1 MHGDSSLCLVH
12 FAGRVKL
19 KHLSCSPRSRPT
31 ALRKQASSETSQL
44 HLTLLKLLGVL
55 RHLSDTSQSTPDR
68 TRYICT
74 VCTLWLPLPIHVD
87 APSGRRETTVQVQ
100 LPMKL
105 NPLLTPRHPALAAAT
120 SPLCHP
126 TVVFECLRIISLLHR
141 HGRSVFQQRVLSPL
155 SSSIRP
161 GRGLSA
167 ARMALTTKATLT
179 CAQDSS

>member
-1 MHGDSSLCLVH
+1 MPCSLCRQPQRISCCSPRPWPCSYVENTYAGDSSVAFHIESCW
-12 FAGRVKL
+12 ASE
-19 KHLSCSPRSRPT
+19 HLN
-31 ALRKQASSETSQL
+31 
-44 HLTLLKLLGVL
+44 L

-74 VCTLWLPLPIHVD
+74 VCTLWLSLPIHVD

-120 SPLCHP
+120 SSLCHP

-179 CAQDSS
+179 CA

>member
-1 MHGDSSLCLVH
+1 MHGDASLCLVH
-12 FAGRVKL
+12 FAGRVKP
-19 KHLSCSPRSRPT
+19 KHFSCSPRPSPT
-31 ALRKQASSETSQL
+31 ALRKQASAETAPW
-44 HLTLLKLLGVL
+44 HFTLLSKLLGVL

-74 VCTLWLPLPIHVD
+74 IRTLRLPLPIHVD

-100 LPMKL
+100 PHMKL
-105 NPLLTPRHPALAAAT
+105 NSLLTPQHPALAAVT

-167 ARMALTTKATLT
+167 ARMALTRKATLT
-179 CAQDSS
+179 CA

>member
-1 MHGDSSLCLVH
+1 MHGDASLCLVH

-19 KHLSCSPRSRPT
+19 KHLSCSPRPRPT
-31 ALRKQASSETSQL
+31 ALAKQVSSETAPW
-44 HLTLLKLLGVL
+44 HFTLLKLLGVL
-55 RHLSDTSQSTPDR
+55 GHLSDTSQRTPDR

-74 VCTLWLPLPIHVD
+74 VCTLWLSLPIHVD
-87 APSGRRETTVQVQ
+87 TPSGRRETTVQVQ
-100 LPMKL
+100 PPMKL
-105 NPLLTPRHPALAAAT
+105 NPLLTPQHPALAAVT

-161 GRGLSA
+161 ARGLSA
-167 ARMALTTKATLT
+167 AMRGWLLRRKPR
-179 CAQDSS
+179 

>member
-1 MHGDSSLCLVH
+1 MACSIAASRQGQTPAHSLLASLPALPRKHVSAEPVPWH
-12 FAGRVKL
+12 FTLASE
-19 KHLSCSPRSRPT
+19 HLN
-31 ALRKQASSETSQL
+31 
-44 HLTLLKLLGVL
+44 L

-120 SPLCHP
+120 SSLCHP

>member
-1 MHGDSSLCLVH
+1 MHGDASLCLVH

-19 KHLSCSPRSRPT
+19 KHLSCSPRPRPT
-31 ALRKQASSETSQL
+31 ALAKQVSSETAPW
-44 HLTLLKLLGVL
+44 HFTLLKLLGVL
-55 RHLSDTSQSTPDR
+55 GHLSDTSQSTPDR

-74 VCTLWLPLPIHVD
+74 VCTLWLPLPIYVD

-100 LPMKL
+100 PPMKL
-105 NPLLTPRHPALAAAT
+105 NPLLTPQHPALAAVT

-161 GRGLSA
+161 ARGLSA
-167 ARMALTTKATLT
+167 AMRGWLLRRKPR
-179 CAQDSS
+179 